1 MDFEKE
7 SKKERTLALVMHSAI
22 ESVADRLHSE
32 AIILVDEPGLLRF
45 QPYIIPEP
53 GSQQRIGPTPEF
65 ITTYIS
71 LLIQSLEEI
80 NDTIN
85 WKESVI
91 SSTSP
96 EGIVTIQIDFTK
108 LY

>member
-7 SKKERTLALVMHSAI
+7 SKKERTLNLIMRSSI
-22 ESVADRLHSE
+22 ESVADGLDCE

-65 ITTYIS
+65 ITTYTS

-85 WKESVI
+85 WRESVI
-91 SSTSP
+91 SSTSL

>member
-7 SKKERTLALVMHSAI
+7 SRKERTLSLVMRSAI
-22 ESVADRLHSE
+22 ESIADRLHSE

-45 QPYIIPEP
+45 QPYLIPEP
-53 GSQQRIGPTPEF
+53 GSQQRIGPAADF
-65 ITTYIS
+65 IDTYMS
-71 LLIQSLEEI
+71 LLIQSLEKI
-80 NDTIN
+80 SDTIN
-85 WKESVI
+85 WKEAVI
-91 SSTSP
+91 SSSSP

>member
-7 SKKERTLALVMHSAI
+7 SKKERTLNLIMRSSI
-22 ESVADRLHSE
+22 ESVADGLDCE

-53 GSQQRIGPTPEF
+53 GSQQRVGPSPDF
-65 ITTYIS
+65 IDNYIS
-71 LLIQSLEEI
+71 LLIQSLDKI
-80 NDTIN
+80 SDTIN

-96 EGIVTIQIDFTK
+96 EGIVTIQINFTK